1 MKISKERWDYRF
13 TYQPWGASPDEVNMF
28 KFALHFLLTALTW
41 GLYWLVVGTIC
52 FMFAL
57 KTAESEEDFFVP
69 IKNWWTILGHR
80 IWPLSLIGLGFM
92 IWPFVNFHS
101 WAKHGIIPLFSL
113 ISLIIFVCTVFT
125 KKIWEEIGE
134 RTKIVFTE
142 NGKL

>member
-1 MKISKERWDYRF
+1 MKISKESWAYRF

-52 FMFAL
+52 FLFAL

-92 IWPFVNFHS
+92 IWPFIGFNS
-101 WAKHGIIPLFSL
+101 WIKHLIFPITCFSL
-113 ISLIIFVCTVFT
+113 YIFIITVFT
-125 KKIWEEIGE
+125 KKIWEEISE
-134 RTKIVFTE
+134 VTKIVFTE
-142 NGKL
+142 NGKV